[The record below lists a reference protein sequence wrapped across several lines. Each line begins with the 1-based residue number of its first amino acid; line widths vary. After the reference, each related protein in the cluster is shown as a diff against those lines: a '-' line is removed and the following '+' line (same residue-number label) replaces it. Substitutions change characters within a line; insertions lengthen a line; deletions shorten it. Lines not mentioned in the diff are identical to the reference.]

1 MPDCFALKPVIH
13 SFSLPTFQCFAS
25 SFFLIA
31 KSSQDSS
38 NESSHCS
45 SARPPDI
52 ICLGY
57 SSNLLLSHQSFPF
70 LKLHLWKKTLPS
82 AIHHHPPTSESVD
95 ELIFF

>member
-1 MPDCFALKPVIH
+1 MPDCFALMRETSPMFFYTSNVPV
-13 SFSLPTFQCFAS
+13 FCFLV
-25 SFFLIA
+25 FLIA

-70 LKLHLWKKTLPS
+70 LWKKTLPS